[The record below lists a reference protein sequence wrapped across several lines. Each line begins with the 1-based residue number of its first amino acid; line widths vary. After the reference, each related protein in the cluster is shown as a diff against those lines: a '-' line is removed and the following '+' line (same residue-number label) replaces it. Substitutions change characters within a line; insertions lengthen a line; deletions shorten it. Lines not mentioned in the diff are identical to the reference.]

1 MVQKAL
7 AVLLDKIVRTTLEWG
22 QCLLLGWTIRAEPPL
37 EGTNT
42 FTKTCS
48 QWDGTN
54 SRSPITLP
62 SAIAWVGREGV
73 IHPSAVLLRAIA
85 TAVLDGTVR
94 GCRIKVGTLLMAPEG
109 ELDETIHKLRPQN
122 PLGIAD
128 LRQVNIDWSTLDD
141 ARKDIQ
147 SWVTKEVSGK
157 EMSQHVSAT
166 GKRVDRDDSSSE
178 SDNKEDDTRMD
189 TSSEEAGARSSIGG
203 SPVMIEETASK
214 APRI

>member
-1 MVQKAL
+1 
-7 AVLLDKIVRTTLEWG
+7 
-22 QCLLLGWTIRAEPPL
+22 
-37 EGTNT
+37 
-42 FTKTCS
+42 
-48 QWDGTN
+48 
-54 SRSPITLP
+54 
-62 SAIAWVGREGV
+62 
-73 IHPSAVLLRAIA
+73 
-85 TAVLDGTVR
+85 
-94 GCRIKVGTLLMAPEG
+94 MAPEG
-109 ELDETIHKLRPQN
+109 ELDETIHKLWTQN

-147 SWVTKEVSGK
+147 SLVTKEVSGK

-178 SDNKEDDTRMD
+178 SGNKEDDTRMD